1 MNDANLASA
10 AEAVSADARA
20 VLRVDGARLWESLE
34 TMARIGATPR
44 GGVCR
49 LALTELDRAARDLFV
64 QWARDADCAV
74 RVDRIGNIFARR
86 AGRDETAAPV
96 LTGSHAD
103 TQPTGG
109 RYDGIYGVLGAL
121 EVVRALN
128 DAQVETQR
136 PIDVVV
142 WTNEEGSRFAPAMIA
157 SGVFA
162 GAYPL
167 DYGLSRTDASGT
179 TIGEALARIG
189 YDGAEPVGG
198 FPVHAAY
205 ELHIEQG
212 AILERSGN
220 TVGVVTAGQGQRWYE
235 VRLEGVDAHAGTTPM
250 ELRRDALVGAA
261 RMIDFV
267 ESLGRC
273 HGPHGRATVGMI
285 DARPNSRNTV
295 PGKCFFTV
303 EFRHPDAAVLAQ
315 MDAALR
321 AQLDTVAGGMGLGH
335 SIEQI
340 FEYPPVPFA
349 PDCVE
354 AVRTAAQA
362 LGLSHTDIVSGA
374 GHDACYIARIAPT
387 GMIFVPC
394 VDGLS
399 HNEAEAITPEWA
411 EAGANVLLYALLA
424 SAGVTSSRRGAPR
437 DDAEA

>member
-1 MNDANLASA
+1 MEMNDASFVKA
-10 AEAVSADARA
+10 AAAVDAA
-20 VLRVDGARLWESLE
+20 AAAGSNAALRVDGARLWASLE
-34 TMARIGATPR
+34 TMAQIGATPR

-49 LALTELDRAARDLFV
+49 LALTDLDRAARDLFV
-64 QWARDADCAV
+64 RWATDAGCTV
-74 RVDRIGNIFARR
+74 RIDRIGNIFARR
-86 AGRDETAAPV
+86 AGRDPTAAPV

-128 DAQVETQR
+128 DARVETQR
-136 PIDVVV
+136 PIDIVV

-167 DYGLSRTDASGT
+167 DYGLARTDASGT
-179 TIGEALARIG
+179 TIGDALARIG
-189 YDGAEPVGG
+189 YDGTEPVGG

-212 AILERSGN
+212 AILERSGH
-220 TVGVVTAGQGQRWYE
+220 TIGVVTAGQGQRWYE
-235 VRLEGVDAHAGTTPM
+235 ITLEGVDAHAGTTPM

-267 ESLGRC
+267 ESLGRR
-273 HGPHGRATVGMI
+273 HAPHGRATVGMI
-285 DARPNSRNTV
+285 EARPNSRNTV

-303 EFRHPDAAVLAQ
+303 EFRHPDAAVLAR
-315 MDAALR
+315 MDAELRTKLVAL
-321 AQLDTVAGGMGLGH
+321 AGASGLSH

-340 FEYPPVPFA
+340 FDYAPVPFA
-349 PDCVE
+349 PACID
-354 AVRTAAQA
+354 AVRNAAQM
-362 LGLSHTDIVSGA
+362 LGLTHADIVSGA
-374 GHDACYIARIAPT
+374 GHDACYLARVAPT

-394 VDGLS
+394 IDGLS

-411 EAGANVLLYALLA
+411 EAGANVLLHAVLA
-424 SAGVTSSRRGAPR
+424 SCR
-437 DDAEA
+437 